1 MILRCVDLTKRFGKR
16 VVVDRVNLEFNQG
29 EVTGLLGPNGAGKTT
44 IFNMILG
51 VVVPSS
57 GKIFFENTDITRFP
71 VYKRARLGITYL
83 QQETSV
89 FGGLTVRENLE
100 LVLRFFEK
108 DREKR
113 EEKIEQLLHEF
124 HLKPLENQLASF
136 LSGGEKRK
144 LELARMMC
152 LNPSFVLLDEP
163 FSGIDPKTV
172 KEIQKMV
179 LELKQR
185 NFGVVV
191 TDHNVDELAEIADR
205 IYVIY
210 KGKILAEGRPE
221 EVLED
226 ETVKEVYLG
235 S

>member
-108 DREKR
+108 TEKR
-113 EEKIEQLLHEF
+113 
-124 HLKPLENQLASF
+124 
-136 LSGGEKRK
+136 GKR
-144 LELARMMC
+144 RS
-152 LNPSFVLLDEP
+152 NS
-163 FSGIDPKTV
+163 SST
-172 KEIQKMV
+172 
-179 LELKQR
+179 
-185 NFGVVV
+185 NF
-191 TDHNVDELAEIADR
+191 T
-205 IYVIY
+205 
-210 KGKILAEGRPE
+210 
-221 EVLED
+221 
-226 ETVKEVYLG
+226 
-235 S
+235 

>member
-124 HLKPLENQLASF
+124 HLKPLENQPASF

-226 ETVKEVYLG
+226 ETVKEGYLG

>member
-1 MILRCVDLTKRFGKR
+1 MMLRCVNLKKKFGKR

-29 EVTGLLGPNGAGKTT
+29 EIVGLLGPNGAGKTT

>member
-124 HLKPLENQLASF
+124 HLKPLENQPASF

>member
-1 MILRCVDLTKRFGKR
+1 MDLTKRFGKR

-124 HLKPLENQLASF
+124 HLKPLENQPASF

>member
-1 MILRCVDLTKRFGKR
+1 
-16 VVVDRVNLEFNQG
+16 
-29 EVTGLLGPNGAGKTT
+29 
-44 IFNMILG
+44 
-51 VVVPSS
+51 
-57 GKIFFENTDITRFP
+57 
-71 VYKRARLGITYL
+71 
-83 QQETSV
+83 
-89 FGGLTVRENLE
+89 
-100 LVLRFFEK
+100 
-108 DREKR
+108 
-113 EEKIEQLLHEF
+113 
-124 HLKPLENQLASF
+124 
-136 LSGGEKRK
+136 
-144 LELARMMC
+144 MMC